1 MSDYFRAL
9 CIKMLSGLHITAK
22 ICKYFVKANEKVVTK
37 FDPANIQNS
46 QSEKLFGVTIE
57 RYLSFEKHK

>member
-46 QSEKLFGVTIE
+46 QSEKLSGVTIE

>member
-1 MSDYFRAL
+1 MSHYFRAL
-9 CIKMLSGLHITAK
+9 CIKGLSGLHITAK

-46 QSEKLFGVTIE
+46 QSEKLFGVTT
-57 RYLSFEKHK
+57 